1 MLKAYKYRIYP
12 TTDQKVLLNK
22 TFGCCRF
29 VYNRMLDLKKQAYEK
44 DKTNISTYDLIKEI
58 PMLKTKYDWLKEPSS
73 ICLQK
78 AVFNLGAA
86 FDNFFREIKKGN
98 KKLGFPKYKNKYKN
112 NSCKYDLNIHVY
124 QDINKIKIPKIGL
137 VKTHFDRHPKG
148 VLKSIT
154 ISKSPTNKYYA
165 SCVYE
170 TGEVIPTKPEITK
183 HDAVGIDL
191 GLKDFAILSNG
202 EKILNPRFYEEVD
215 CKIKRLQRFESRKK
229 KGSNRK
235 KRIRN
240 KINRLYER
248 KHNLTINFIHH
259 TANSILSKN
268 QTIVIEDLNVSGM
281 MKNHC
286 LAKSI
291 SEVSWS
297 EFVRILTYKSQWY
310 GKNLLKIGR
319 FEPSSKTCSCCG
331 YVLDHLSLSTRTWI
345 CPECGADH
353 DRDHNAATNILNFGL
368 TKYSP
373 AVSGF
378 NGRGGEPVGSPVKR
392 QYISV

>member
-12 TTDQKVLLNK
+12 TADQKVLLNK

-29 VYNRMLDLKKQAYEK
+29 IYNRMLDLKKQAYEK

-58 PMLKTKYDWLKEPSS
+58 TQLKKQFDWLKEPSN

-78 AVFNLGAA
+78 AVFNLGTA
-86 FDNFFREIKKGN
+86 FDNFFREVKKGN
-98 KKLGFPKYKNKYKN
+98 KKQGFPKYKNKHKN
-112 NSCKYDLNIHVY
+112 NSCKYDLNIHIY

-137 VKTHFDRHPKG
+137 IKTRFDRQPKS

-170 TGEVIPTKPEITK
+170 TGEVIPAKPEITK

-202 EKILNPRFYEEVD
+202 EKILNPRFYKEVD
-215 CKIKRLQRFESRKK
+215 HKIKRLQYFESRKK
-229 KGSNRK
+229 KGGNRR

-240 KINRLYER
+240 KINSLYER

-268 QTIVIEDLNVSGM
+268 QTIVIENLNTSGM

-291 SEVSWS
+291 SEVSWA
-297 EFVRILTYKSQWY
+297 EFVRVLTYKSEWY
-310 GKNLLKIGR
+310 GKNLLRIGR

-331 YVLDHLSLSTRTWI
+331 YVLDHLSLSTRTWT
-345 CPECGADH
+345 CPECGAVH
-353 DRDHNAATNILNFGL
+353 DRDHNAATNILVFGL

-373 AVSGF
+373 TVGGL

-392 QYISV
+392 QCVSV